1 MGLLRLERRQAAGDR
16 RDRVLGD
23 EAPIGDRLR
32 AWWGDAPYDREDWW
46 EFEKFRDPER
56 G

>member
-1 MGLLRLERRQAAGDR
+1 
-16 RDRVLGD
+16 
-23 EAPIGDRLR
+23 LR

-56 G
+56 